1 VTPAAGHDAE
11 TATPTPA
18 PATPAAP
25 VSGGPAVAAEAL
37 ARIGQGDLRPGAV
50 LALQRAA
57 GNAAVT
63 GVLARQAGASATV
76 APPAATAAPTN
87 TAPDWSTQAKA
98 QATAQATRTRLTT
111 QLVPYMVTHSD
122 PVVRNTAELFSGSA
136 PLLAMDAITKR
147 SDSALQVAAPG
158 LPAWV
163 TARAH
168 DAFFTGV
175 AMNNVV
181 FHEPN
186 MIGTLTGTT
195 MYVRGHDSAGRLL
208 SMDEMAGVVTHEVSH
223 WLVKQYGELPQT
235 DVNASSFDRYADE
248 FRAYWIQY
256 KSLAGSKTG
265 AERAKA
271 IREHLVGTGGDP
283 NSGYSNFHSAYFAPG
298 PGPNLFK
305 QQVDALAG
313 PLGYNLTN
321 SIRLHRLWQ
330 QMQARAS
337 GAAGAASIDD
347 IVLAIDAL
355 PVGERKEAAGSTL
368 IAGLITKIGGA
379 GGDRIT
385 KALNAPTVAEYTDK
399 INPGRSA
406 GIAAMLKAIVSG
418 SGDEMKKAYG
428 ALSLTDRRT
437 LEWNAALLA
446 YVDFHLPDTAARACL
461 YAMTSNFDVAQ
472 YDAMANFISSLR
484 SAKAEQS
491 LFGLTSVPQ
500 YVVDAMGKLSD
511 RSRWSFFSWSRE
523 AAVKEYVDILPADVA
538 RAIKE
543 RLRD

>member
-1 VTPAAGHDAE
+1 MTPAAGHDAE

-63 GVLARQAGASATV
+63 GVLARQAGASGTV

-181 FHEPN
+181 FP
-186 MIGTLTGTT
+186 
-195 MYVRGHDSAGRLL
+195 S
-208 SMDEMAGVVTHEVSH
+208 
-223 WLVKQYGELPQT
+223 
-235 DVNASSFDRYADE
+235 
-248 FRAYWIQY
+248 
-256 KSLAGSKTG
+256 
-265 AERAKA
+265 
-271 IREHLVGTGGDP
+271 
-283 NSGYSNFHSAYFAPG
+283 
-298 PGPNLFK
+298 
-305 QQVDALAG
+305 
-313 PLGYNLTN
+313 
-321 SIRLHRLWQ
+321 
-330 QMQARAS
+330 
-337 GAAGAASIDD
+337 
-347 IVLAIDAL
+347 
-355 PVGERKEAAGSTL
+355 
-368 IAGLITKIGGA
+368 
-379 GGDRIT
+379 
-385 KALNAPTVAEYTDK
+385 PT
-399 INPGRSA
+399 
-406 GIAAMLKAIVSG
+406 
-418 SGDEMKKAYG
+418 
-428 ALSLTDRRT
+428 
-437 LEWNAALLA
+437 
-446 YVDFHLPDTAARACL
+446 
-461 YAMTSNFDVAQ
+461 
-472 YDAMANFISSLR
+472 
-484 SAKAEQS
+484 
-491 LFGLTSVPQ
+491 
-500 YVVDAMGKLSD
+500 
-511 RSRWSFFSWSRE
+511 
-523 AAVKEYVDILPADVA
+523 
-538 RAIKE
+538 
-543 RLRD
+543 